1 MVWNEKWISFPGVA
15 QYYMGIQ
22 SRTIL
27 SYSVLHR
34 ICCTPDTDTSAG
46 VSGTTFHRLHTAL
59 HCRLKTL
66 ECISPSLFW
75 KAATPC
81 CNAVHFQSWHNM
93 IVTSKSCVN
102 QSPAEGACCQA
113 GRCDSTDH
121 VQSPHSVTMIH
132 RPSAPCAVSGV
143 LCAAPHLRCGSNIS
157 GNICDPPRA

>member
-1 MVWNEKWISFPGVA
+1 
-15 QYYMGIQ
+15 MGIQ

-34 ICCTPDTDTSAG
+34 ICCSCTPDTDTSAG
-46 VSGTTFHRLHTAL
+46 VSATTHYIA
-59 HCRLKTL
+59 LKTADCGVYFTIIIL
-66 ECISPSLFW
+66 KS
-75 KAATPC
+75 
-81 CNAVHFQSWHNM
+81 CNPMLQCSALPIMTQHDSDF
-93 IVTSKSCVN
+93 KSCVN

-143 LCAAPHLRCGSNIS
+143 LCAAPHLRIKYF
-157 GNICDPPRA
+157 RQYL